1 MNWRLALA
9 ATALV
14 TGAAA
19 GASAEVRVVR
29 RPDGGTYVYNV
40 RPEGASPVLRPAPQ
54 DSSADAGWVEGLVER
69 YAQRAALE
77 PKLVKAVIQV
87 ESAFDARA
95 QSRKGAMGLMQLMP
109 TTAADYS
116 VSDPYDPEQN
126 IGAGTRYL
134 RHLIDSMGGLELG
147 LAAYNAGP
155 GAVQRFGGVPPYPET
170 QKYVESVMRLYR
182 DEPHYTLT
190 GSLQPRPGRKTY
202 LRRDVSGRLVMTTT
216 PPSD

>member
-9 ATALV
+9 VTALV

-19 GASAEVRVVR
+19 EASAEVRVVR
-29 RPDGGTYVYNV
+29 RPDGSTYVYNV
-40 RPEGASPVLRPAPQ
+40 RTGIAPPEPTPRPQ
-54 DSSADAGWVEGLVER
+54 DSSVDAASVEGLVET

-77 PKLVKAVIQV
+77 PRLVNAVIQV
-87 ESAFDARA
+87 ESAFDAGAR
-95 QSRKGAMGLMQLMP
+95 SHKGAMGLMQLMP
-109 TTAADYS
+109 TTAAVYS

-155 GAVQRFGGVPPYPET
+155 GAVRRFGGVPPYPET
-170 QKYVESVMRLYR
+170 RNYVESVMRLYR
-182 DEPHYTLT
+182 DEPNYALT
-190 GSLQPRPGRKTY
+190 GSLRPRPGRKTY
-202 LRRDVSGRLVMTTT
+202 LHRDASGRLVLTTT
-216 PPSD
+216 PPRD